1 MLEQFVYWIS
11 YLVLWV
17 ISGYPTVNEAA
28 QLFAIASSLWFL
40 DVAMLLPLAYLLIE
54 EYDLHYIP
62 GHIV

>member
-1 MLEQFVYWIS
+1 MLEQVVYWIS

-40 DVAMLLPLAYLLIE
+40 DVAVLLPLTYLFIE

-62 GHIV
+62 RHIV

>member
-1 MLEQFVYWIS
+1 MLEQVVYWIS

-40 DVAMLLPLAYLLIE
+40 DVAVLLPLTYLPIE